1 MMKQQQN
8 GPAASDQQVT
18 EMSEKLIDPQKVAYV
33 EGILSNIDYYR
44 RQVIHFESRVRMMN
58 EELEKEKITGGIHSP
73 GIMSPEEAKY
83 QKGTPIY
90 KNKVEELIGEIAAC
104 EQNAKWFQSTID
116 RYNSFMMSL
125 EPIEHDM
132 VFMKFEK
139 GLYYEDIAEQF
150 FLSRETVRKTIRKA
164 LMKWK

>member
-125 EPIEHDM
+125 EPVEHDM

>member
-1 MMKQQQN
+1 M
-8 GPAASDQQVT
+8 P
-18 EMSEKLIDPQKVAYV
+18 ERLIEPQKVAYV
-33 EGILSNIDYYR
+33 EGILNNIDYYR
-44 RQVIHFESRVRMMN
+44 RQAVHYESRARVAR
-58 EELEKEKITGGIHSP
+58 EALEKEKLTGGVHSP

-90 KNKVEELIGEIAAC
+90 KNKVEELIGEIDAC

-116 RYNSFMMSL
+116 RYNSFMMGL
-125 EPIEHDM
+125 EPVEHDM
-132 VFMKFEK
+132 VFMRYEK
-139 GLYYEDIAEQF
+139 GLSYEDIAEQF

>member
-1 MMKQQQN
+1 
-8 GPAASDQQVT
+8 
-18 EMSEKLIDPQKVAYV
+18 MSEKLIDPQKVAYV

-44 RQVIHFESRVRMMN
+44 RQVIHFESRIRMMN
-58 EELEKEKITGGIHSP
+58 EELEKEKITGGVHSP

-90 KNKVEELIGEIAAC
+90 KNKVEGLIGEIAAC

-125 EPIEHDM
+125 EPVEHDM

>member
-1 MMKQQQN
+1 MKLLLR
-8 GPAASDQQVT
+8 GPEESDRLDC

-44 RQVIHFESRVRMMN
+44 RQVIHFESKARMMK
-58 EELEKEKITGGIHSP
+58 EDLEKEKITGGVHSP

-90 KNKVEELIGEIAAC
+90 RNKVEDLIGEIAAC

-116 RYNSFMMSL
+116 RYNSFMRSL
-125 EPIEHDM
+125 ESVEHDM

-139 GLYYEDIAEQF
+139 GLSYEDISEQF

>member
-1 MMKQQQN
+1 MMRLPLN
-8 GPAASDQQVT
+8 GPAASDRQVT

-44 RQVIHFESRVRMMN
+44 RQVIHFESRVRMMK
-58 EELEKEKITGGIHSP
+58 EELEKEKITGGVHSP

-90 KNKVEELIGEIAAC
+90 SNKVEDLIGEIAAC

-116 RYNSFMMSL
+116 RYNSFMRSL